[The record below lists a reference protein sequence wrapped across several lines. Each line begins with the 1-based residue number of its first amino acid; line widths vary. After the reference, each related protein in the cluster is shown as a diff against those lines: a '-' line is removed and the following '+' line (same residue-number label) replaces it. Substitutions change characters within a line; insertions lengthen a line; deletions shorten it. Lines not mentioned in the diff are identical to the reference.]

1 MYINIFFY
9 PIVQFIM
16 DNFIIHAGI
25 FKNDTKVGIKNVNI
39 YKSPQ
44 WTTCFIKQNNT
55 VYKCI
60 NVDDLLPDAPYPIE
74 LEKYQ
79 GLSSLLYNN
88 MIIYQQ
94 KWWFE
99 YQLEFLLSEAWT
111 GVGEKFAEY
120 TVRYL

>member
-1 MYINIFFY
+1 
-9 PIVQFIM
+9 M
-16 DNFIIHAGI
+16 DNYVIHAGI
-25 FKNDTKVGIKNVNI
+25 FKNDTKVGIRNVNI

-55 VYKCI
+55 VYKCV
-60 NVDDLLPDAPYPIE
+60 NVDDLLPGVPYPIE
-74 LEKYQ
+74 LDKYQ
-79 GLSSLLYNN
+79 GLPSLLCDN

-99 YQLEFLLSEAWT
+99 YQLEFLLSEDVT
-111 GVGEKFAEY
+111 GVGEKFVEY